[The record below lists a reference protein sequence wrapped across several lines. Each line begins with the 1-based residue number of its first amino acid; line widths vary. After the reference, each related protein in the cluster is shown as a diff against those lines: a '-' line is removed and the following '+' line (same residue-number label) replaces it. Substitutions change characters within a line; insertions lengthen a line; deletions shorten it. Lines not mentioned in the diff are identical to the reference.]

1 MLSFVWAEDQ
11 QHGIGIDGHLP
22 WHLPADLKHFK
33 EKTIGH
39 PIIMGRKTF
48 ASLPHLLPERKHI
61 VLTHRQE
68 LKQKYAGNE
77 QVKIVSTLAELNEY
91 LRQHQTEEICAIGGV
106 SIFRALLDQVDL
118 LEKTEIKANFKTDT
132 VMPAINY
139 DDFELVSRE
148 EHHHDE
154 KNKYDYTF
162 LTYRRK
168 NK

>member
-22 WHLPADLKHFK
+22 WNLPADLKHFK

-48 ASLPHLLPERKHI
+48 ASLPHPLPERKHI

-77 QVKIVSTLAELNEY
+77 QVKIVSTF
-91 LRQHQTEEICAIGGV
+91 
-106 SIFRALLDQVDL
+106 S
-118 LEKTEIKANFKTDT
+118 
-132 VMPAINY
+132 
-139 DDFELVSRE
+139 
-148 EHHHDE
+148 
-154 KNKYDYTF
+154 
-162 LTYRRK
+162 
-168 NK
+168 